1 MNQIY
6 DWEDRE
12 SIKKQPQDRSSGYSG
27 KNQRLVVG
35 ITGRKVKA
43 MYQVSSEVSKP
54 KFIDDFLI

>member
-12 SIKKQPQDRSSGYSG
+12 SIKKQPQDRSGGYSD

-35 ITGRKVKA
+35 IKGKKV
-43 MYQVSSEVSKP
+43 
-54 KFIDDFLI
+54 

>member
-27 KNQRLVVG
+27 KNQHLVVG
-35 ITGRKVKA
+35 ITERKVKT
-43 MYQVSSEVSKP
+43 MYQKSE
-54 KFIDDFLI
+54 